1 MAKQTGPTL
10 SEVTQLGRQTV
21 KIVIAGLV
29 LMMVGRMVW
38 GAFSTYWQS
47 INPPPP
53 PPPTVGFGILPAQ
66 RFPERTD
73 LAKPANYQLEIAA
86 GRLPNLGDR
95 ATVFFMPTSTLGLFA
110 DQDARELAAR
120 YNFVF
125 EPERLSA
132 RLYRWRRSSPLES
145 TLQIDIQTL
154 QMRFTTNFLNRPDLL
169 VDSRPPERFEAE
181 QVVKSFLRT
190 GNLLAPDLADSTS
203 RTTYLRLEGT
213 ELVEAVSYTDAD
225 FVEVNLNRAPIDDL
239 YEIFTP
245 EGFRG
250 VVRAIVGGAF
260 SGNSNV
266 YQLTYNYQEV
276 DYLSAHTYP
285 LRSTADAWNVLK
297 AGEGFLA
304 DFDGDD
310 TAVIREVVLGYYDD
324 FEEQQFL
331 MPIYVFLGDDNFI
344 GYVSAIDPSFINS
357 DLN

>member
-1 MAKQTGPTL
+1 MAKQTGPSL
-10 SEVTQLGRQTV
+10 SEVTQLGRQVV
-21 KIVIAGLV
+21 KIVVAGLV

-38 GAFSTYWQS
+38 GAFSAYWQS

-53 PPPTVGFGILPAQ
+53 PPPTVGFGILPSQ
-66 RFPERTD
+66 RFPEKTD
-73 LAKPANYQLEIAA
+73 LAKPASYQLEIAA

-95 ATVFFMPTSTLGLFA
+95 AAVFFMPQSTLGLFA
-110 DQDARELAAR
+110 DQDAQELAAR

-145 TLQIDIQTL
+145 TFQLDIQTRQL
-154 QMRFTTNFLNRPDLL
+154 RFTTNYLNRPDLL

-181 QVVKSFLRT
+181 QIVKAFLRT
-190 GNLLAPDLADSTS
+190 GNLLAEDLADSTS
-203 RTTYLRLEGT
+203 RTTYLRLAGT

-225 FVEVNLNRAPIDDL
+225 FVEVNLNRAPIDDF
-239 YEIFTP
+239 YEIYTP
-245 EGFRG
+245 DGLNA

-266 YQLTYNYQEV
+266 YQLTYNYQEI
-276 DYLSAHTYP
+276 DYLSVHTYP
-285 LRSTADAWNVLK
+285 LRTTADAWNLLK

-304 DFDGDD
+304 DFDGGE

-331 MPIYVFLGDDNFI
+331 MPVYVFLGDDDFI
-344 GYVSAIDPSFINS
+344 GYVPAIAPAFVTPN
-357 DLN
+357 